1 MSKYWNKHKLS
12 FIINHIQSCEV
23 TDNKAVLQ
31 ASIVLTEIAEQFRK
45 GNGTGS
51 RKGNGFSGLDPF
63 MPGARLPEL
72 TVQL

>member
-45 GNGTGS
+45 GNG
-51 RKGNGFSGLDPF
+51 FPGLDPF